1 MAKRDYY
8 EVLGVSR
15 GASADEIKKAYRQMA
30 LKYHPDKNP
39 NNKDAE
45 DKFKEAA
52 EAYEVLSDADKR
64 KRYDQYGHEGLKG
77 GFGGFQ
83 EFTNMED
90 IFSQF
95 GDIFGSAFGGAFSG
109 FGGGGGRQQRRV
121 NRGTNLRVK
130 VRLTLEEI
138 NTGVEKK
145 LKVNKYVPCQHCRGT
160 GSQGGASFSTCG
172 TCRGT
177 GQVSRVTNTFLG
189 QMQTTS
195 TCPACGGEGQ
205 IIQNKCV
212 HCAGNGVIKGE
223 EVITV
228 DIPAGVS
235 EGIQLSMNGKGNAA
249 ARGGVPG
256 DLIIQIE
263 EAPHNDLQRDGNNLL
278 YDLFISFPDSALGT
292 SVDIPTL
299 DGKARIKIDPGTQAG
314 KVLRLKGK
322 GLPSLNT
329 YGKGDLLITINIW
342 TPKNLSRQEREML
355 EQLQL
360 SENFK
365 PVPGAREKGFFD
377 RMKEYFQ

>member
-1 MAKRDYY
+1 M
-8 EVLGVSR
+8 
-15 GASADEIKKAYRQMA
+15 
-30 LKYHPDKNP
+30 
-39 NNKDAE
+39 
-45 DKFKEAA
+45 
-52 EAYEVLSDADKR
+52 
-64 KRYDQYGHEGLKG
+64 
-77 GFGGFQ
+77 
-83 EFTNMED
+83 
-90 IFSQF
+90 
-95 GDIFGSAFGGAFSG
+95 
-109 FGGGGGRQQRRV
+109 
-121 NRGTNLRVK
+121 
-130 VRLTLEEI
+130 
-138 NTGVEKK
+138 
-145 LKVNKYVPCQHCRGT
+145 
-160 GSQGGASFSTCG
+160 
-172 TCRGT
+172 
-177 GQVSRVTNTFLG
+177 
-189 QMQTTS
+189 
-195 TCPACGGEGQ
+195 
-205 IIQNKCV
+205 

-377 RMKEYFQ
+377 RMREYFQ